1 MKLRILCTLAILAG
15 LAAAPGAEQF
25 HWEAGHGSDH
35 NLDRLSHN
43 LDRIVERSPVA
54 RARGRSVER
63 AADRLAWSVE
73 RKADPCRP
81 RSRPAWSGMSVRIER
96 EVRAG
101 GRAGFSGQRGISD
114 NPCADSDRWN
124 DDNYRHCEVREER
137 LPAGPLAV
145 DAGQNGGIRVEG
157 WDGND
162 ILVRAVI
169 QASARDEAQAKQLAG
184 QVQVRTGSG
193 RVSAT
198 GPDRGNRE
206 WWSVSY
212 RISVPHR
219 TDLDLNANNGG
230 ITIANVTGAITFDTT
245 NGGVRLA
252 DLSGNVTGRTRNGGV
267 TVMLGG
273 TQWDGEGLDVETSNG
288 GVTLSIPTPYNAQ
301 LETRTVNGG
310 FRFDY
315 PLTLQGELSPRRGIS
330 TTLGSGGAPVRVRTT
345 NGGLRLQRRE
355 GNGLAD
361 RLVEGRSSLG
371 LGAWGL
377 GAWRVDP

>member
-1 MKLRILCTLAILAG
+1 MKLRILFTLAILAG
-15 LAAAPGAEQF
+15 LAAAPDAEQF
-25 HWEAGHGSDH
+25 HWEAGRGTDRS
-35 NLDRLSHN
+35 LDRLSHSV
-43 LDRIVERSPVA
+43 DRIVERAALMAERVS
-54 RARGRSVER
+54 RRVEH
-63 AADRLAWSVE
+63 AADRLAWSVDRQAARVQSRVEARVE
-73 RKADPCRP
+73 RQV
-81 RSRPAWSGMSVRIER
+81 RSALQR
-96 EVRAG
+96 EVRA
-101 GRAGFSGQRGISD
+101 ADRGAWSTQSAIGD
-114 NPCADSDRWN
+114 NPCADSDRSN
-124 DDNYRHCEVREER
+124 DDGFRHCEVREER
-137 LPAGPLAV
+137 LPAGPLSV

-162 ILVRAVI
+162 ILIRAVV
-169 QASARDEAQAKQLAG
+169 QANAGDEARAKQLAG

-193 RVSAT
+193 QVSAT
-198 GPDRGNRE
+198 GPDRQNRE

-212 RISVPHR
+212 RISVPRR

-252 DLSGNVTGRTRNGGV
+252 DLSGHVNGRTRNGGV

-315 PLTLQGELSPRRGIS
+315 PLTLSGELSPRRGIS

-345 NGGLRLQRRE
+345 NGGLRLQKRE
-355 GNGLAD
+355 GNGL
-361 RLVEGRSSLG
+361 
-371 LGAWGL
+371 
-377 GAWRVDP
+377 